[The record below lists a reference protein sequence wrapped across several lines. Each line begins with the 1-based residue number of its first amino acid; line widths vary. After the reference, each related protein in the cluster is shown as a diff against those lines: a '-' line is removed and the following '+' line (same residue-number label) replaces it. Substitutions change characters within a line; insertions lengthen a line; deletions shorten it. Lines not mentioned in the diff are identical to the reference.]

1 MCGCKVVYVH
11 VELCM
16 GIMCVELCMYVEL
29 SDFFEINPCFDELN
43 SVLPC
48 RTSLEFSNR
57 LNVICKMDKDSL
69 LKLHLKQ
76 MDMALKIFS
85 PVRESVIEEE
95 LLFSKLS

>member
-1 MCGCKVVYVH
+1 MPPSGLK
-11 VELCM
+11 
-16 GIMCVELCMYVEL
+16 
-29 SDFFEINPCFDELN
+29 
-43 SVLPC
+43 
-48 RTSLEFSNR
+48 
-57 LNVICKMDKDSL
+57 NVICKMDKDSL